1 MKYISNFYLQ
11 SQIAEEAFFSYE
23 PKLKLTCYD
32 SFYPYGIFPKKEF
45 QKIEFDD
52 ITMFYGGNGSGKT
65 TVLNV
70 IADKIGAERNSPY
83 NRSEFFESYLSDCDA
98 EFASYEFQEKRI
110 ITSDDIFDYMLD
122 IRTINEHIDKKRE
135 ERLEEYAD
143 LKYSSFR
150 MESLAQYDE
159 LKLSNKAKF
168 NTKSQYIRQTLMDN
182 VREYSN
188 GENAFRYFTQRIDRD
203 GIYILDEP
211 ENSLSPEL
219 QLELVGFLKD
229 SVRFYNCQFIIAT
242 HSPFIL
248 SMDSARIYDMD
259 SVPVRTRKWTELKN
273 MRAYYQLFSQ
283 KADEFK

>member
-1 MKYISNFYLQ
+1 
-11 SQIAEEAFFSYE
+11 
-23 PKLKLTCYD
+23 
-32 SFYPYGIFPKKEF
+32 
-45 QKIEFDD
+45 
-52 ITMFYGGNGSGKT
+52 
-65 TVLNV
+65 
-70 IADKIGAERNSPY
+70 
-83 NRSEFFESYLSDCDA
+83 
-98 EFASYEFQEKRI
+98 
-110 ITSDDIFDYMLD
+110 MLD